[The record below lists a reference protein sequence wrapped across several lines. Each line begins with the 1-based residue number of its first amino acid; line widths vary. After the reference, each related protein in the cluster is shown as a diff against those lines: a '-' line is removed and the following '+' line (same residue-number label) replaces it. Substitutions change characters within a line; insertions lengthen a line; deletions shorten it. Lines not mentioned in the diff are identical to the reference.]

1 MGLYLTEKHVKYKKK
16 SSDEYV
22 SPFFIYHNDSKR
34 TKVFCSL
41 KINNKYWDFTNKKV
55 KAGDKEYKSKNQ
67 KIDSVKT
74 ELEDIIHSYKTNDE
88 VLTPEK
94 LKVELET
101 LKTKD
106 DSTSVKIEKIL
117 NSKVPSGSLALKWGN
132 HKSKINL
139 VSPSNKRNIDVIV
152 VGTGLAGSSASA
164 SLAELGYNV
173 KAFCFQDSPRRA
185 HSIAAQGG
193 INASKNYQGD
203 GDSNYRLFYDT
214 IKGGDYRSR
223 EANVHRLAEVSGNII
238 DQCVAQGVPFARDYG
253 GLLDNRSF
261 GGVQVSRTFY
271 AKGQTGQQLLLGAYS
286 AMNRQIAR
294 GKIEMFSRHEMMDIV
309 KVNGKARGIIAR
321 DLVTGKLERHSAHA
335 VVIASGGYGN
345 VFFLSTNA
353 MGSNVSAAWKIH
365 KKGAY
370 FANPCFTQIHPT
382 CIPVSGDYQSKLTLM
397 SESLRND
404 GRIWVPK
411 EKSDAELIRNGKLSP
426 VNLPEEKRDYY
437 LERRYPAFGNLVPRD
452 IASRAAKERCDN
464 GYGVNQ
470 TGEAVFLD
478 FSHAIIRY
486 GEEKVKISG
495 QNSSDSELVYKLGRD
510 VVKQKYGNLFQ
521 MYEKIVDEDPYK
533 VPMKIYPAVHYTMGG
548 VWVDY
553 NLMTSIQGCFAIGEA
568 NFSDHG
574 ANRLGASALM
584 QGLADGYFVLPYTI
598 GDYISDEISTGK
610 IPTDSVEFEKSEK
623 KIEDQIDKLIN
634 NDGVN
639 TVDYYHKKLGKIMW
653 EKCGMSRNEIDLK
666 KAIKEIQDLRKDFHK
681 NVKIPGTKSEFNE
694 QLAKAT
700 RVSDFLE
707 LGELFAIDALQ
718 RRESCGGHFREEFQT
733 SDGEAIR
740 DDENFKFVSAWEF
753 NKDPTKP
760 ILHKEDL
767 KYEEIEI
774 KTRSY
779 K

>member
-1 MGLYLTEKHVKYKKK
+1 M
-16 SSDEYV
+16 
-22 SPFFIYHNDSKR
+22 SK
-34 TKVFCSL
+34 
-41 KINNKYWDFTNKKV
+41 
-55 KAGDKEYKSKNQ
+55 
-67 KIDSVKT
+67 
-74 ELEDIIHSYKTNDE
+74 
-88 VLTPEK
+88 
-94 LKVELET
+94 
-101 LKTKD
+101 
-106 DSTSVKIEKIL
+106 L
-117 NSKVPSGSLALKWGN
+117 NSNIPKGPLSDKWTN
-132 HKSKINL
+132 HKGRINL
-139 VSPSNKRNIDVIV
+139 VSPSNKRNIDIIV
-152 VGTGLAGSSASA
+152 VGTGLAGASASA
-164 SLAELGYNV
+164 TLAELGYNV
-173 KAFCFQDSPRRA
+173 KSFCFQDSPRRA

-286 AMNRQIAR
+286 AMNRQVAR
-294 GKIEMFSRHEMMDIV
+294 GKIKMYSRHEMMDV
-309 KVNGKARGIIAR
+309 VLVDGKARGIIAR
-321 DLVTGKLERHSAHA
+321 DLVSGKLERHSAHA

-345 VFFLSTNA
+345 IFFLSTNA

-411 EKSDAELIRNGKLSP
+411 EKSDAELIRKGELSP
-426 VNLPEEKRDYY
+426 LDLAEEKRDYY

-452 IASRAAKERCDN
+452 IASRAAKERCDK
-464 GYGVNQ
+464 GFGVNK
-470 TGEAVFLD
+470 TGEAVYLD

-486 GEEKVKISG
+486 GEEKAKISG
-495 QNSSDSELVYKLGRD
+495 NDSSDSNLVYKLGKD
-510 VVKQKYGNLFQ
+510 IIKQKYGNLFQ

-533 VPMKIYPAVHYTMGG
+533 FPMKIYPAVHYTMGG

-553 NLMTSIQGCFAIGEA
+553 NLMTSIPGCFAIGEA

-598 GDYISDEISTGK
+598 GDYLSEEISTGK
-610 IPTDSVEFEKSEK
+610 ISTDSPEFDKSEK
-623 KIEDQIDKLIN
+623 VVNDKIEKLIN
-634 NDGVN
+634 NKGKN
-639 TVDYYHKKLGKIMW
+639 SVDYYHKKLGKIMW
-653 EKCGMSRNEIDLK
+653 DKCGMSRNEKDLK
-666 KAIKEIQDLRKDFHK
+666 TAIKEIQELRADFHE
-681 NVKIPGTKSEFNE
+681 NVKIPGNKNEFNE

-707 LGELFAIDALQ
+707 LGELFAIDALE
-718 RRESCGGHFREEFQT
+718 RNESCGGHFREEFQT
-733 SDGEAIR
+733 TDGEAIR
-740 DDENFKFVSAWEF
+740 DDENFKFVSAWEY
-753 NKDPTKP
+753 NEDPSNP
-760 ILHKEDL
+760 ILNKEGLD
-767 KYEEIEI
+767 YEEIEI